1 MTPDGAYKLPDNLAY
16 IETDTCNFF
25 AQTNTAETYAD
36 YKKTDSFS
44 LSVEA
49 KFKVIGGSYSQKD
62 EKIREEIYN
71 YKMSVS
77 ETNVLVKTCNFYIFQ
92 AFSYIL
98 LIFSAKIMISCISGI
113 CSFPHFSSMLSTS
126 YQRNMMRQHTVD

>member
-36 YKKTDSFS
+36 YKTTDSFS
-44 LSVEA
+44 LSVEG

-77 ETNVLVKTCNFYIFQ
+77 ETNVLVENLQFLYFTRVFNNIF
-92 AFSYIL
+92 I
-98 LIFSAKIMISCISGI
+98 IFSAKVMISCISI
-113 CSFPHFSSMLSTS
+113 I
-126 YQRNMMRQHTVD
+126 